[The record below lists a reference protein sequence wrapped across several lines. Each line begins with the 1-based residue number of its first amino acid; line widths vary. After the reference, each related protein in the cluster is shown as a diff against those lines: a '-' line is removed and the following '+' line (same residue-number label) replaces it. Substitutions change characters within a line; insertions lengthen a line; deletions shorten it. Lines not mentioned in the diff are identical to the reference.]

1 MAKSFQTFLI
11 VGFAAAFVIAIAVFS
26 GLFSSKSSTSSTT
39 PSGQVIIWG
48 VLPREAVQP
57 YLDNLNTT
65 GAGYTMQYTE
75 HDPQNFQ
82 QDLIVALANGV
93 QPDLVMFNSEIFS
106 QFKDKL
112 TIIPFNVISE
122 RTYRDTYIDG
132 AQVFLTSTG
141 AVGYPLLVDPL
152 VVYYNKDLLAAKNFV
167 TPPATWNDLV
177 QSLPLFVKRNN
188 AGALTQ
194 TAIALGTTTN
204 VHNVRDILS
213 ALFLQTGNPIVS
225 YDSGLNRYAA
235 VLSQGSSTQ
244 SSAQSTSQGGELP
257 TIQALRF
264 YTSFSDPTGSTYAW
278 NRSIPDSQS
287 VFLSGK
293 SVFYIGRAS
302 ELFSLQSQNPNLN
315 FDVMPLFQ
323 SDAGTRAVTFGSFIG
338 ISMLK
343 AAPNPTAANLALTL
357 LSQESAVDTFSK
369 AASLAPVRRS
379 LLLAVQ
385 QNPYVSVFFK
395 SALNAF
401 SWPDPN
407 PQTTAAIF
415 NAMITNSISG
425 KADPATALYEAN
437 QDLQNSIR

>member
-26 GLFSSKSSTSSTT
+26 GLFSSKSSTSSST
-39 PSGQVIIWG
+39 PTGQVIIWG
-48 VLPREAVQP
+48 VLPRESVQP

-65 GAGYTMQYTE
+65 GSGYTMQYSE
-75 HDPQNFQ
+75 HNPLNFQ

-112 TIIPFNVISE
+112 VTIPFNVISE
-122 RTYRDTYIDG
+122 RTYRDTYVDG
-132 AQVFLTSTG
+132 AQVFLNTTG
-141 AVGYPLLVDPL
+141 MVGYPLLVDPL

-177 QSLPLFVKRNN
+177 QSLPLFVKRSTN
-188 AGALTQ
+188 GALTQ

-213 ALFLQTGNPIVS
+213 ALFLQTGNAIVS
-225 YDSGLNRYAA
+225 YDSGLNRFAA
-235 VLSQGSSTQ
+235 VLAQGSSTTQ
-244 SSAQSTSQGGELP
+244 SNQTGVELP

-264 YTSFSDPTGSTYAW
+264 YTSFSNPTGSTYAW
-278 NRSIPDSQS
+278 NRSLPDSQS

-323 SDAGTRAVTFGSFIG
+323 SDASTRAVTFGSFIG

-369 AASLAPVRRS
+369 SASLPPVRRT
-379 LLLAVQ
+379 LLLAAQ

-407 PQTTAAIF
+407 PQTTNTIF
-415 NAMITNSISG
+415 NVMISNSTSG